1 MIVDAN
7 RVRLGGDFLLQRL
20 FSTFTNG
27 WPGKGL
33 LILRLVVFAFLVH
46 DALRVAW
53 GSDRLEP
60 KALELIAG
68 ALGIF
73 LVLGL
78 WTPITASLAAL
89 VELWIA
95 ASRAGELWAYIMAAS
110 IACSLAML
118 GPGAWSMDAHY
129 FGRKRISI
137 PNR

>member
-1 MIVDAN
+1 MIVGAN
-7 RVRLGGDFLLQRL
+7 RVALGGDRLLQRL

-46 DALRVAW
+46 DALRVAAA
-53 GSDRLEP
+53 SNRLEP
-60 KALELIAG
+60 KAPELIAA

-95 ASRAGELWAYIMAAS
+95 ASRAGELWPYIMAAS